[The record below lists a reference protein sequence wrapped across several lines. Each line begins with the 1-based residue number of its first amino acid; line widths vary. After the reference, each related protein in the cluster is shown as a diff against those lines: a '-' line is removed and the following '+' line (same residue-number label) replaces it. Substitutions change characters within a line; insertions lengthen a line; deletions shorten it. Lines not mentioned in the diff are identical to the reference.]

1 MGTVSHSPRVPILE
15 NLVFGN
21 KHFALSWF
29 LLHRSQ
35 TYTTKYCRICL
46 LLRFVKIGKR
56 WHNLSFSVYFLNM
69 YKSYAFKDG
78 GRGPWGTILKWSSC
92 WILLTGGGRTIFL
105 NIQIFDSL
113 RLERGEKRPM
123 GKTNRLDSL
132 LTSPPTVGGS
142 IWGE

>member
-46 LLRFVKIGKR
+46 LLGKDDIISLFSDFF
-56 WHNLSFSVYFLNM
+56 LSM
-69 YKSYAFKDG
+69 YKIYAFKDG
-78 GRGPWGTILKWSSC
+78 GGGP
-92 WILLTGGGRTIFL
+92 
-105 NIQIFDSL
+105 
-113 RLERGEKRPM
+113 GE
-123 GKTNRLDSL
+123 LF
-132 LTSPPTVGGS
+132 
-142 IWGE
+142 

>member
-46 LLRFVKIGKR
+46 LLGKDDIIS
-56 WHNLSFSVYFLNM
+56 LFSDYFLSM
-69 YKSYAFKDG
+69 YKIYTFKDG
-78 GRGPWGTILKWSSC
+78 GRGALGDYFEMVKL
-92 WILLTGGGRTIFL
+92 L
-105 NIQIFDSL
+105 NIVDGWRENDIF
-113 RLERGEKRPM
+113 KY
-123 GKTNRLDSL
+123 LDF
-132 LTSPPTVGGS
+132 
-142 IWGE
+142 

>member
-46 LLRFVKIGKR
+46 LLGKDDIISLFVIVDESTSEEEQLRESLEKKWVKR
-56 WHNLSFSVYFLNM
+56 INLPQL
-69 YKSYAFKDG
+69 
-78 GRGPWGTILKWSSC
+78 
-92 WILLTGGGRTIFL
+92 TIFL
-105 NIQIFDSL
+105 SV
-113 RLERGEKRPM
+113 
-123 GKTNRLDSL
+123 S
-132 LTSPPTVGGS
+132 
-142 IWGE
+142 